1 MIETLSVSS
10 SHCSLSP
17 GSTAQLAKVPTS
29 RPVHVSGNPNG
40 EDNPNNICDSL
51 KMMPSSKVVAA
62 PAGNSG
68 EIGDSSAAMKQV
80 RPQST
85 EPVVLSVATV

>member
-1 MIETLSVSS
+1 
-10 SHCSLSP
+10 
-17 GSTAQLAKVPTS
+17 
-29 RPVHVSGNPNG
+29 
-40 EDNPNNICDSL
+40 L
-51 KMMPSSKVVAA
+51 KMMPSSKVAAA

>member
-40 EDNPNNICDSL
+40 EDNNICDSL
-51 KMMPSSKVVAA
+51 KMMPSSKVAA
-62 PAGNSG
+62 AAAGNSG

>member
-1 MIETLSVSS
+1 MSVSS

-17 GSTAQLAKVPTS
+17 GSTTQLAKVPTS

-51 KMMPSSKVVAA
+51 KMMPSSKVAIAA
-62 PAGNSG
+62 GSSG
-68 EIGDSSAAMKQV
+68 ETGDLSAEVKQV